1 MSSASAMKFDVV
13 VVGAG
18 AAGMMCAI
26 EAGKRSRK
34 VLVLEKTNKCGQKIL
49 ISGGGRCNFTNIL
62 AAPDRF
68 ISDNPHFCKSALRQY
83 TQSDFIT
90 LVEKHGIAY
99 HEKKLGQLFCDESAK
114 QITAMLEAECAANG
128 VTIWEGT
135 GADHIERRENS
146 FLVSTGTQFIEAE
159 SVVIATGGLSI
170 PKLGANDFAYRVA
183 KAFDLPLAP
192 PRPGLVPFTFEQVDK
207 DRFADLTGV
216 SADVS
221 IRIGK
226 IQFRENLLFTHR
238 GLSGPAILQISSFW
252 RAGEAV
258 MIDFLPDVDL
268 AGLLKEKRRSQ
279 PKLKVNSLLKEFLAS
294 RLATSL
300 LREFKDLP
308 ELGNLSDHKVQEIVK
323 SIKLVNINPSGTE
336 GYAKAEVTVG
346 GVCTSA
352 LHSKTMEVKSVAG
365 LYFIG
370 EAVDVTGFLGGYN
383 FQWAWSSGFV
393 AGQYA

>member
-1 MSSASAMKFDVV
+1 MSSASVMNFDVV
-13 VVGAG
+13 VAGAG

-26 EAGKRSRK
+26 EAGKRGRN
-34 VLVLEKTNKCGQKIL
+34 VLVLEKADKCGQKIL

-83 TQSDFIT
+83 TQSDFIA
-90 LVEKHGIAY
+90 LVEKHGIAF
-99 HEKKLGQLFCDESAK
+99 HEKKLGQLFCDKSAK
-114 QITAMLEAECAANG
+114 QIVAMLEAECAESG

-135 GADHIERRENS
+135 GADRIERKEGA
-146 FLVSTGTQFIEAE
+146 FLVSTGTQFIETE
-159 SVVIATGGLSI
+159 CVVIATGGLSI

-192 PRPGLVPFTFEQVDK
+192 RRPGLVPFTFEPEDK
-207 DRFADLTGV
+207 ERFADLTGV
-216 SADVS
+216 SADVT

-226 IQFRENLLFTHR
+226 IKFRENLLFTHR

-252 RAGEAV
+252 RAGESV
-258 MIDFLPDVDL
+258 TIDFLPDVDL
-268 AGLLKEKRRSQ
+268 ASLLKEKRRNQ
-279 PKLKVNSLLKEFLAS
+279 PKLKVSNLLKEYLAS

-300 LREFKDLP
+300 LRDLDDLP
-308 ELGNLSDHKVQEIVK
+308 ELGNLSDQKIQELEK
-323 SIKLVNINPSGTE
+323 TIKRVNSTPSGTE

-346 GVCTSA
+346 GVSTAA
-352 LHSKTMEVKSVAG
+352 LHSKSMEVKSVPG

-370 EAVDVTGFLGGYN
+370 EAVDVTGYLGGYN